1 MARTRTSPSS
11 LFRDKTRLQAA
22 LAELPSAPGIYRF
35 YNAAGTLIYV
45 GKSVCLRDRV
55 RSYFG
60 ASAPTGK
67 VRRMRTEIAHLD
79 WEVTGSELEALLL
92 ESRLVKQH
100 LPRFNVMLKE
110 FIPLPCVRVDLRDPF
125 PRLEVT
131 RDPRRDG
138 ATYFGPFHSHAALE
152 TAVGGLSDALKL
164 RTCEIEGARIQ
175 RQRPCYRHE
184 FGTCSAPCLGLV
196 TEEEYGEAV
205 RNACSVF
212 DGREETALGILQAR
226 MERAAERLQF
236 EIAARLRDAVKHIR
250 SVCGRQHALRSAVNE
265 LSLVAACPA
274 SRSDHLCLFVFRSG
288 RLVFQEDSARMELR
302 HPGTR
307 REWARRLLAAG
318 AAVEGP
324 PKMDST
330 LRDEIQIVTAW
341 MRQRTRKG
349 DYWPVPAEVQLTA
362 LVEPLS
368 EWLLGQAGEELLT
381 LAA

>member
-1 MARTRTSPSS
+1 MARSRTSTDA
-11 LFRDKTRLQAA
+11 LFRDKPRLQAA
-22 LAELPSAPGIYRF
+22 LAELPEAPGIYRF

-60 ASAPTGK
+60 GKAATGK
-67 VRRMRTEIAHLD
+67 VRRLRAEIVNLD

-92 ESRLVKQH
+92 ESRLVKRH
-100 LPRFNVMLKE
+100 LPRFNIMLKE
-110 FIPLPCVRVDLRDPF
+110 FIPLPCIRVDFRDPF

-138 ATYFGPFHSHAALE
+138 ATYYGPFHSQGALE
-152 TAVGGLSDALKL
+152 TAVGGLAAALKL
-164 RTCEIEGARIQ
+164 RTCEIEGARIR

-196 TEEEYGEAV
+196 TPEEYGEAV
-205 RNACSVF
+205 RNACAVF
-212 DGREETALGILQAR
+212 DGREETALGILQSR

-236 EIAARLRDAVKHIR
+236 EIAARLRDAVNHIR
-250 SVCGRQHALRSAVNE
+250 AVCGRQHALQSAVNE

-288 RLVFQEDSARMELR
+288 RLVFQEDAAQAELR
-302 HPGTR
+302 HPSAR

-324 PKMDST
+324 PQMDAA

-349 DYWPVPAEVQLTA
+349 DYWPVPADAQPAA

-368 EWLLGQAGEELLT
+368 EWLLGQAGEELIR

>member
-1 MARTRTSPSS
+1 MPPARSS
-11 LFRDKTRLQAA
+11 SSTLFRDKTRLQTA
-22 LAELPSAPGIYRF
+22 LAELPTAPGIYRF
-35 YNAAGTLIYV
+35 YNAAGTLIYI
-45 GKSVCLRDRV
+45 GKSICLRDRV

-60 ASAPTGK
+60 KSATGK
-67 VRRMRTEIAHLD
+67 VRRMRTEIVNLD

-92 ESRLVKQH
+92 ESRLVKRH

-131 RDPRRDG
+131 RDPKRDG
-138 ATYFGPFHSHAALE
+138 ATYFGPFHSHSALE
-152 TAVGGLSDALKL
+152 TAIGGLSDALRL
-164 RTCEIEGARIQ
+164 RTCEIDGARIQ
-175 RQRPCYRHE
+175 KQRPCYRHE
-184 FGTCSAPCLGLV
+184 FGTCSAPCLDMV
-196 TEEEYGEAV
+196 TPEKYGEAV
-205 RNACSVF
+205 QNACAVF
-212 DGREETALGILQAR
+212 EGREEKALSILQAR

-250 SVCGRQHALRSAVNE
+250 SVCGRQHALRSAVDE
-265 LSLVAACPA
+265 LSLVAVCPA
-274 SRSDHLCLFVFRSG
+274 SRTDHLCLFVFRHG
-288 RLVFQEDSARMELR
+288 RMVFQEDAARMELL
-302 HPGTR
+302 HSGAR

-324 PKMDST
+324 PKMDSV

-349 DYWPVPAEVQLTA
+349 EFWLVPAAEQPAA